1 MRDCIASTSAF
12 ASYSIPALLD
22 KLDST
27 SINVKRDAL
36 QAITSCVQRYGAAT
50 INLYSITLW
59 DALKFEILNAQEDD
73 LTEEALTALEGI
85 ARQLSTSPHPDALET
100 YIKPI
105 AKECNEHLEDTP
117 TKQSAASARILK
129 SVSVGS
135 REACNSI
142 SELVL
147 PQVFAFYRSSDSL
160 PRRRGL
166 LEVFNALLQANLTMF
181 GQWRKKGNIAE
192 DGTATAAPV
201 TLKPTPNSL
210 SAFNETAARALTVA
224 LTATPAK
231 EVSFRLL
238 VLEILTTLATIRQI
252 LDDTAI
258 AQVIRTLDDIVI
270 KEESFGRDELKAAAI
285 DALVEMA
292 HQKPQLLIESA
303 FPDFMAQLPDT
314 DVGYDKPYVPVLEA
328 FAKLGAEAQVFKT
341 IIVRLK
347 NKFYAAARQNAS
359 TRYLVHILSA
369 MLYAFTKGSPSL
381 GDASIFGGY
390 YQDIV
395 IPLLKDT
402 RTLDGGLRAFRNV
415 QQDTVL
421 DLIGRICNAIV
432 RTQQWVAQTEICRNV
447 YTLFQPAELTS
458 KAPFTT
464 TQSPLDPGFQD
475 MLISTHLL
483 ASLQREARPHTNI
496 ADLLSATVK
505 FASDISIPPTI
516 KSAAVDQVALLVSKF
531 IATTESEVLLSA
543 VSSLIPSASPDY
555 INPQHINI
563 AFSIL
568 HAAILRTHR
577 TVPTLL
583 QSRFLPL
590 LTSTAH
596 GPLAAHHFSTLLAP
610 SPLLTKENHCQI
622 FNLHKQ
628 RLFALTVPTLI
639 TTFRNQSTTPE
650 AKRNV
655 LIALSGLL
663 YYIPYD
669 LLRAQKSELEN
680 LVPLLL
686 QSLTLSSSDANDD
699 AFSVRQRAIT
709 LVERIVLDEQSR
721 DVLASHVQS
730 LTTRLLDIATG
741 VSSHSTASASIP
753 SHAKLAK
760 VATRSVSAESPT
772 AQARITPTITKD
784 TSASG
789 DKAQHDPPK
798 SRAAAL
804 ACLSSFPS
812 AYKTETLLPHKMA
825 VVRRLMACLDD
836 GKRVVRAEAVRCRR
850 SWESGVAGTEGD
862 DDDD

>member
-1 MRDCIASTSAF
+1 M
-12 ASYSIPALLD
+12 
-22 KLDST
+22 
-27 SINVKRDAL
+27 
-36 QAITSCVQRYGAAT
+36 QRYGAAT
-50 INLYSITLW
+50 INVYSVTLW

-73 LTEEALTALEGI
+73 LSEEALTALEAI
-85 ARQLSTSPHPDALET
+85 AHQLSTSPHPDALET

-117 TKQSAASARILK
+117 TKQSAASGRILK
-129 SVSVGS
+129 SVSIGS

-142 SELVL
+142 SEIVL
-147 PQVFAFYRSSDSL
+147 PQIFAFYRSSDSL

-166 LEVFNALLQANLTMF
+166 LEVFNVVLQANMTTF
-181 GQWRKKGNIAE
+181 GQWRKKGTVAE
-192 DGTATAAPV
+192 DGTVVAAPV

-210 SAFNETAARALTVA
+210 SAFDETAARALTIA

-238 VLEILTTLATIRQI
+238 VLETLTNLATIRQI

-258 AQVIRTLDDIVI
+258 AQVIRTLDGIVI
-270 KEESFGRDELKAAAI
+270 KEESYGRDELKSAAI

-314 DVGYDKPYVPVLEA
+314 DVGYEKPYVPVLEA
-328 FAKLGAEAQVFKT
+328 FAKLGAESQVFKT

-347 NKFYAAARQNAS
+347 NKFYAAARQDAS

-369 MLYAFTKGSPSL
+369 ILYAFTKGSPNL
-381 GDASIFGGY
+381 TDASTFGAY

-402 RTLDGGLRAFRNV
+402 RTPDGTLRSCQNV
-415 QQDTVL
+415 QQDIVL
-421 DLIGRICNAIV
+421 DLIGRICNSIV
-432 RTQQWVAQTEICRNV
+432 RAQQWVAQTEICRNV
-447 YTLFQPAELTS
+447 YTLFQPVELTS
-458 KAPFTT
+458 KAPF
-464 TQSPLDPGFQD
+464 SAMPSSLDPGFQD
-475 MLISTHLL
+475 MLVATHLL
-483 ASLQREARPHTNI
+483 ASLQREARPHTNV
-496 ADLLSATVK
+496 AELLSATII
-505 FASDISIPPTI
+505 FASESTVPPTV
-516 KSAAVDQVALLVSKF
+516 KSAAIDQIGLLVNKF
-531 IATTESEVLLSA
+531 IPNTETEVLLAA
-543 VSSLIPSASPDY
+543 VSNLLPSASPNA
-555 INPQHINI
+555 IQPQHINI

-568 HAAILRTHR
+568 RAAMLRTHR
-577 TVPTLL
+577 TVPALL
-583 QSRFLPL
+583 QSHFLPL
-590 LTSTAH
+590 LTSSVH

-610 SPLLTKENHCQI
+610 SALLTKENHCQI
-622 FNLHKQ
+622 FTLHKQ

-686 QSLTLSSSDANDD
+686 QSLTLSSSDAKDD
-699 AFSVRQRAIT
+699 AFSVQQRAIT

-741 VSSHSTASASIP
+741 VSSHGTASASIP
-753 SHAKLAK
+753 ELAK
-760 VATRSVSAESPT
+760 ASKAATRNASAESPT
-772 AQARITPTITKD
+772 AQATITPTITKN
-784 TSASG
+784 TNTG
-789 DKAQHDPPK
+789 DGNAQHDPPK

-804 ACLSSFPS
+804 ACLASFPS
-812 AYKTETLLPHKMA
+812 AFKTETLLPHKMA

-836 GKRVVRAEAVRCRR
+836 GKRAVRAEAVRCRR
-850 SWESGVAGTEGD
+850 SWESGVAGSEGD
-862 DDDD
+862 DDD